1 MQFYD
6 HSAESPA
13 MARGAGNMALSKR
26 LANELS
32 GHELEQQV
40 KTTEEPKGANAAP
53 GWPLEMAGNTMWP
66 RGPRGPGRLRSPC
79 HGRNRSPAA
88 LISFLHFVTI
98 PEQEI
103 IFNFVIIT
111 TSRFHS
117 QLLSVCCC
125 TRTKR
130 GINTNCPHE
139 GKVQEARNCGS
150 PGETMPQ
157 VNKSITNKISLPT
170 PTSPP
175 QISFIKSTCLGGKWK
190 NLPLATQCT
199 ALGCAHLKQADR
211 WPCKNWFNSSF
222 RGYTA
227 TRDSTWVCGEQ
238 ELCYGKFQ
246 HLTS

>member
-1 MQFYD
+1 
-6 HSAESPA
+6 
-13 MARGAGNMALSKR
+13 
-26 LANELS
+26 
-32 GHELEQQV
+32 
-40 KTTEEPKGANAAP
+40 
-53 GWPLEMAGNTMWP
+53 MAGNTMWP

-79 HGRNRSPAA
+79 HGRDRSPAA

-125 TRTKR
+125 SRTKR

-175 QISFIKSTCLGGKWK
+175 PNQLYKINLSRRKMKKSSTGYSVHSTRLC
-190 NLPLATQCT
+190 
-199 ALGCAHLKQADR
+199 
-211 WPCKNWFNSSF
+211 SS
-222 RGYTA
+222 
-227 TRDSTWVCGEQ
+227 Q
-238 ELCYGKFQ
+238 
-246 HLTS
+246 TS